1 MLLTSYTSGIVKH
14 KHTDQ
19 YGITEYS
26 TWYKVLLGFTFLYLY
41 IALAADLLVIAE
53 QDIGNINTYANAFW
67 TLQMAASTIGFGDFY
82 PVTFPGR
89 VIVSLSFYVGVGLAG
104 YIGSTIASA
113 LTSHT
118 DQSVMN
124 RELRQQ
130 NERILDTLKRRPTH
144 NRGTSG
150 TIGGKTLKSRRSN
163 EKTTEYSSD
172 RTDYAD
178 RL

>member
-1 MLLTSYTSGIVKH
+1 MLLISYTSGIVKR

-26 TWYKVLLGFTFLYLY
+26 TWYKVLLGFTLLYFY
-41 IALAADLLVIAE
+41 IALAANFLVIAE
-53 QDIGNINTYANAFW
+53 QSIGNINNYADAFW

-82 PVTFPGR
+82 PVTPLGR
-89 VIVSLSFYVGVGLAG
+89 AIVSLSFYVGVGLAG

-130 NERILDTLKRRPTH
+130 NEEILKALRKDKHEIFKYWNDPN
-144 NRGTSG
+144 NRVDH
-150 TIGGKTLKSRRSN
+150 
-163 EKTTEYSSD
+163 SD
-172 RTDYAD
+172 GM
-178 RL
+178 